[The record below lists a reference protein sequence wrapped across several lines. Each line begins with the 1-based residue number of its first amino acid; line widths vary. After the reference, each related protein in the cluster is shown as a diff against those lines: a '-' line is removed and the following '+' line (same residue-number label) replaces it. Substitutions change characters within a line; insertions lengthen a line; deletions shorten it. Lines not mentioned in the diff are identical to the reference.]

1 MNVYVRGKKIHL
13 KPNQAIGKGGE
24 AEVFNLGGDKALKLF
39 KSANHPDYQQFPQQQ
54 QAAKVRLAQHQH
66 KLRQFPTH
74 LPNRVIQPQ
83 ELVTDRSGQTI
94 LGYTMQLLT
103 GTEVLNKYSQGSF
116 RQVGISNQTVVQI
129 FQDLHDTVAQLH
141 LAQVVIG
148 DFNDLNVLVKGTK
161 AYLIDADSFQYG
173 SFPCPVFTARFVDP
187 LLCDPQ
193 GNQLSL
199 QKPHSTDSDWYA
211 YSVML
216 MQCLLL
222 VSPYG
227 GVYRPQ
233 DPSRRIPQ
241 DRRPL
246 KRITVFHPEV
256 KYPKPAI
263 PYQVLP
269 DELLHYFAQV
279 FEQDLR
285 QEFPRYLLDNL
296 HWQTCSN
303 CGREYARSSCPDCV
317 TTVSIIVV
325 QGKVTVKPIFTTSGL
340 ILAANFS
347 DSSLQWLYHE
357 RGNYKREDDSIILSG
372 ELDPYLR
379 CQFQGRATLIGKQER
394 LITFSSK
401 RSRRDPLRGAPNH
414 LAIDSYNQIAQ
425 FATTQSSLYWLHNGQ
440 LLRDGTLGAEYIGD
454 VLAGQTQFWV
464 GSHFGFGYYS
474 ASNLHVAFVFD
485 VRHRGINDRVKLPRW
500 SGQLLDA
507 TCVFSTEL
515 GWFFWATQEQGQIFH
530 HCAVIRSDGAIVATT
545 QERPNENSWLTN
557 LYGKCAV
564 GNFLLTATD
573 EGIVRVETQNDQIV
587 ITKEFPDT
595 EPFVDSSCR
604 LIAAPQG
611 LYVIKPQEIYLLRLV

>member
-1 MNVYVRGKKIHL
+1 MTMNVYIRGKKIHL

-39 KSANHPDYQQFPQQQ
+39 KSPNHPDYQKFPQQQ

-66 KLRQFPTH
+66 KLRQFPPH

-94 LGYTMQLLT
+94 LGYTMPLLT
-103 GTEVLNKYSQGSF
+103 GIEVLNKYSQRSF

-129 FQDLHDTVAQLH
+129 FQDLHDTVSLLH

-173 SFPCPVFTARFVDP
+173 SFPCQVFTARFVDP

-193 GNQLSL
+193 RSQLSL
-199 QKPHSTDSDWYA
+199 QKSYSVNSDWYT

-233 DPSRRIPQ
+233 KPSRRIPQ
-241 DRRPL
+241 DARPL

-269 DELLHYFAQV
+269 DDLLHYFVQV

-285 QEFPRYLLDNL
+285 QEFPRHLLDNL

-303 CGREYARSSCPDCV
+303 CGQEYARPSCPNCV
-317 TTVSIIVV
+317 TTVPITVV
-325 QGKVTVKPIFTTSGL
+325 QGKVTVNPIFATSGL
-340 ILAANFS
+340 ILAANFA

-357 RGNYKREDDSIILSG
+357 QGNYKREDDSIILSG

-379 CQFQGRATLIGKQER
+379 CELQGQATLIGKQER
-394 LITFSSK
+394 VITFKSGHSP
-401 RSRRDPLRGAPNH
+401 SH
-414 LAIDSYNQIAQ
+414 LAIDSYNKIAQ
-425 FATTQSSLYWLHNGQ
+425 FATTKSSLYWLHNGQ
-440 LLRDGTLGAEYIGD
+440 LLRSGTLGAEYIGD

-464 GSHFGFGYYS
+464 GSHFGFGFYS

-485 VRHRGINDRVKLPRW
+485 VLYRGINDQVKLPRW

-507 TCVFSTEL
+507 TCVFSTQL
-515 GWFFWATQEQGQIFH
+515 GWFFWATQERGQIFH
-530 HCAVIRSDGAIVATT
+530 HCAVIQPDGAIVATT
-545 QERPNENSWLTN
+545 QEQFNETSWLTN

-564 GNFLLTATD
+564 GNFLLAATD
-573 EGIVRVETQNDQIV
+573 EGIVRVEPQKGQIV

-611 LYVIKPQEIYLLRLV
+611 LYIIKPQEIYLLQIS

>member
-1 MNVYVRGKKIHL
+1 MNVYVKGKRIHL
-13 KPNQAIGKGGE
+13 KPSQAIGKGGE

-39 KSANHPDYQQFPQQQ
+39 KSPNHPDYQKFPQQQ

-66 KLRQFPTH
+66 KLRQFPAH
-74 LPNRVIQPQ
+74 LPSRVNGPQ
-83 ELVTDRSGQTI
+83 DLVTDRSGQTI

-116 RQVGISNQTVVQI
+116 RRVGISNQTVVQI
-129 FQDLHDTVAQLH
+129 FQDLHNTVAQLH
-141 LAQVVIG
+141 LTQVVIG

-193 GNQLSL
+193 GSQLSL
-199 QKPHSTDSDWYA
+199 QKPHSIDSDWYA

-241 DRRPL
+241 DARPL

-269 DELLHYFAQV
+269 DDLLHYFTQV

-285 QEFPRYLLDNL
+285 QEFPRHLLDNL

-317 TTVSIIVV
+317 PVVTITFV
-325 QGKVTVKPIFTTSGL
+325 QGKVRAKPIFATSGV
-340 ILAANFS
+340 ILAANCS
-347 DSSLQWLYHE
+347 GLSLQWLYYE
-357 RGNYKREDDSIILSG
+357 QGNYKREDDSIILSG

-379 CQFQGRATLIGKQER
+379 FEFQGQATLIGKQER
-394 LITFSSK
+394 VITFK
-401 RSRRDPLRGAPNH
+401 PNHSPSH

-425 FATTQSSLYWLHNGQ
+425 FATNQSSLYWLHNGQ

-464 GSHFGFGYYS
+464 GSHFGFGFYS

-485 VRHRGINDRVKLPRW
+485 VQHRGINDQVQLPRW

-507 TCVFSTEL
+507 TCIFSTQL
-515 GWFFWATQEQGQIFH
+515 CWFFWATQEQGKIFH
-530 HCAVIRSDGAIVATT
+530 HCAVIQPDGAIVATT
-545 QERPNENSWLTN
+545 QEQLNETFWLTN

-564 GNFLLTATD
+564 GNFLLAATD
-573 EGIVRVETQNDQIV
+573 EGLVRVEPQNGQIV
-587 ITKEFPDT
+587 ITKKFPDT

-604 LIAAPQG
+604 LIADPQG
-611 LYVIKPQEIYLLRLV
+611 LYVIKQQEIYLLQIS